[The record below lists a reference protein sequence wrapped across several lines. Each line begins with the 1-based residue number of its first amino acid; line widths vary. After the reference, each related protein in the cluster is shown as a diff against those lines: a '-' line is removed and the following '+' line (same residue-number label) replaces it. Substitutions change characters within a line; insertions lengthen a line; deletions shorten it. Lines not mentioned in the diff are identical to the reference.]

1 MESLKGKFIDGHSVT
16 FDRSDINLCGMEFEL
31 VKPVRY
37 EDKKVK
43 NLEAFYRVKLHN
55 FISEL
60 REDITNDYPS
70 ELGKDY
76 VDIYMS
82 EVYDAKG
89 ILDAPNGTDILEFY
103 ENKIAFSA
111 L

>member
-1 MESLKGKFIDGHSVT
+1 MKNLKGKFIDGHSVT

-31 VKPVRY
+31 IKPIRY

-43 NLEAFYRVKLHN
+43 NLEAF
-55 FISEL
+55 

-70 ELGKDY
+70 EVGKDY

-89 ILDAPNGTDILEFY
+89 ILDAPNGTDILAFY